1 LRNLVFVLL
10 LLLSATSWAGLAGD
24 WLGFGTWKFKGE
36 GEGLSCSPMKMQ
48 WSEISNTIAIE
59 GGYFDCAVLA
69 MELGQTKWIIKD
81 GHLLDAD
88 EKEVGTYD
96 GKNFEVYMPSP
107 ADNTTIYIKVK
118 RDANHLDYQ
127 EVWFNSVEKVYV
139 IEARLFSSGK

>member
-1 LRNLVFVLL
+1 
-10 LLLSATSWAGLAGD
+10 
-24 WLGFGTWKFKGE
+24 
-36 GEGLSCSPMKMQ
+36 MQ